1 MSLRKQAKI
10 LGISPPYL
18 SLLLNGK
25 RPWRGNLK
33 ERYLELVNTFVNT
46 PEANAPTTKALELP
60 QKPIFVPKTTG
71 AGEGIRAHT
80 PVKGADFKSA
90 ASSIPPPRPP
100 SMGRPNNSGARRRT
114 RPGYLSPSCASIV

>member
-18 SLLLNGK
+18 SLLLNSK

-46 PEANAPTTKALELP
+46 PEANATIDNVSGGDLYLRS
-60 QKPIFVPKTTG
+60 G
-71 AGEGIRAHT
+71 AEEGTRTHT
-80 PVKGADFKSA
+80 PFQGADFKSA
-90 ASSIPPPRPP
+90 ASAIPPPRPG
-100 SMGRPNNSGARRRT
+100 SRSR
-114 RPGYLSPSCASIV
+114 